1 MNARTIN
8 ARRQEAFTLI
18 ELMIAVAIFAL
29 MTMFAY
35 ASVNQ
40 VIRARIVA
48 AESLARLSDIQ
59 FMLRQLSLDLEQL
72 HPRPVRE
79 ELGDT
84 LAPALIS
91 DLRRYNQLEL
101 TRAGWRNPL
110 GAPRPSLQRVAYRL
124 EDGELIRS
132 HWNVLDRLQVNPPIE
147 FTLIEGVDT
156 LEFRFMQDSGNWI
169 DSWPD
174 PDLPPA
180 SQPGARPRAIEVTL
194 TFDDP
199 RIGTLRRIIEVL
211 R

>member
-1 MNARTIN
+1 MTGGSWRDGGQ
-8 ARRQEAFTLI
+8 RGFTLI

-29 MTMFAY
+29 MTLFAY

-48 AESLARLSDIQ
+48 AESLGRLSDVQ
-59 FMLRQLSLDLEQL
+59 FMLRQLALDLEQL

-84 LAPALIS
+84 LAPALVA
-91 DLRRYNQLEL
+91 DLRRYNQIEL
-101 TRAGWRNPL
+101 TRAGWRNPV
-110 GAPRPSLQRVAYRL
+110 GAPRSSLQRVAYRL
-124 EDGELIRS
+124 ENGELIRS

-156 LEFRFMQDSGNWI
+156 LEFRFMKESGDWI

-180 SQPGARPRAIEVTL
+180 AVHGSRPRAIEVVIL
-194 TFDDP
+194 FDDE